1 MLGSGQLQVSSG
13 HPENRNVPVPADM
26 TITIQLLSLIPLLYH
41 SSSHNISTPYAPFSD
56 STSSSPA
63 AAQPLRWGLST
74 TITNRRYRMYGWDQ
88 TPPPKRNGE
97 KEALSSLS
105 ARLLNP
111 AAGACSRSLCRKGLG
126 WGRLFNF
133 LGDQNGE
140 MVMVHNSCISGNNS
154 TNSTQCWVFC
164 AEYILRG

>member
-1 MLGSGQLQVSSG
+1 MLDEFQNFHARVGQLQVSSG

-26 TITIQLLSLIPLLYH
+26 TITIQLLLLIPLLYH
-41 SSSHNISTPYAPFSD
+41 SSSHNIST
-56 STSSSPA
+56 
-63 AAQPLRWGLST
+63 AQPLRWGLST
-74 TITNRRYRMYGWDQ
+74 TITNRRYSMYGWDK

-97 KEALSSLS
+97 KEALSSLA

-140 MVMVHNSCISGNNS
+140 MVMVHNSCIAGNNS
-154 TNSTQCWVFC
+154 TNSTQCVVFC